1 MPPFYE
7 PKTHLAATTR
17 TIYAPKR
24 ASQQPGR
31 FNVCIMPHTH
41 THPPFSVCPRQFHRS
56 GQQICA
62 IKNKYCVITG
72 TCTCLANRNEVRA
85 LFSLLVE
92 MCNGVKLFTSSTA
105 AYNTVSYRNAVVLF
119 FCSAVER
126 WVYRVLFQVNA
137 HIHTK
142 ILR

>member
-1 MPPFYE
+1 MSQKLIWQQQE
-7 PKTHLAATTR
+7 L
-17 TIYAPKR
+17 YAPKR

-31 FNVCIMPHTH
+31 FNVCILPH
-41 THPPFSVCPRQFHRS
+41 THPPFSVCPRQFHGS
-56 GQQICA
+56 VQQICA

-72 TCTCLANRNEVRA
+72 TCTCLANRNEVRV
-85 LFSLLVE
+85 LFFLVIE
-92 MCNGVKLFTSSTA
+92 MCNGVKLFTPSTA
-105 AYNTVSYRNAVVLF
+105 PYNTVSYRNAVF
-119 FCSAVER
+119 FCSGVER